1 MTDTKEKKDVAEQIV
16 CKAYDKM
23 VTEGVIPDILTGI
36 DKNQHAEV
44 EHYAKKMLASYEK
57 AIEMLVNEIN
67 NTGDVET
74 LQRNWEDVISQAQKH
89 ATPPPKKES
98 D

>member
-1 MTDTKEKKDVAEQIV
+1 MTDTKEKKGAGEQIV

-23 VTEGVIPDILTGI
+23 VAEGVIPDILTGI
-36 DKNQHAEV
+36 DKSQHAEV

-67 NTGDVET
+67 TTGDIET
-74 LQRNWEDVISQAQKH
+74 LERNWEDAIKQAQSH
-89 ATPPPKKES
+89 TASPPKKGS